1 MKYDERM
8 EDYQKAVDLST
19 KKHTHTH
26 TPMQCPYGKHP
37 ARPSAH
43 MQTSKK
49 NKWQDCY
56 DVVYSIFV
64 QVSTAVQYYCMLT
77 KPIFVCHILQC

>member
-19 KKHTHTH
+19 LKHTH

-49 NKWQDCY
+49 KKKNGKT
-56 DVVYSIFV
+56 VI
-64 QVSTAVQYYCMLT
+64 MLFIVFLF
-77 KPIFVCHILQC
+77 KSAQQFNIIAC